1 MLNIE
6 KYKDELIEMGII
18 NIDKLGVKN
27 GEPIICENHTT
38 EICESCDIGKSSI
51 ECSEA
56 IKDWLFSEY
65 KEPEVD
71 WSKVKV
77 DTPVLV
83 RNDTE
88 AKWIKRH
95 FAKYENGK
103 VYVFSCGMTS
113 WSYDEKTRVI
123 CWDDAKLP
131 KLERKKSKSEID
143 WSKVA
148 VDTPILVKF
157 DEGNRWFKKYFA
169 RFVDGKIYA
178 WKDGKASWTARD
190 ENDVC
195 SWKHAKLTEMED
207 TDVNWSAI
215 DIDTPILVRNN
226 TENEW
231 EKRHFAKYEN
241 GKVYF
246 FPCGMTSWSF
256 GITSLFDSP
265 IVYNYVKLVENT
277 ECNHFCKLCGRPMR
291 DDDKASVCDKC
302 ASEYEV

>member
-71 WSKVKV
+71 WSKV
-77 DTPVLV
+77 
-83 RNDTE
+83 
-88 AKWIKRH
+88 
-95 FAKYENGK
+95 
-103 VYVFSCGMTS
+103 
-113 WSYDEKTRVI
+113 
-123 CWDDAKLP
+123 
-131 KLERKKSKSEID
+131 
-143 WSKVA
+143 A
-148 VDTPILVKF
+148 VDTPILVKL
-157 DEGNRWFKKYFA
+157 DEGIVSINKWYKKHFA

-178 WKDGKASWTARD
+178 WKNGKTSWTALD

-195 SWKHAKLTEMED
+195 SRKHAKLTEM
-207 TDVNWSAI
+207 
-215 DIDTPILVRNN
+215 
-226 TENEW
+226 
-231 EKRHFAKYEN
+231 
-241 GKVYF
+241 
-246 FPCGMTSWSF
+246 
-256 GITSLFDSP
+256 
-265 IVYNYVKLVENT
+265 ENT

-291 DDDKASVCDKC
+291 NNEVCVINVHLNMK
-302 ASEYEV
+302 SNNHKNKE